1 MGIKHRADSGF
12 RKFQILSKH
21 SLSDK
26 VAIPKCPTFHSV
38 PRINH
43 GNKRLNA
50 VNKMM
55 VGPSESL
62 YRRWL

>member
-1 MGIKHRADSGF
+1 VQV
-12 RKFQILSKH
+12 RKFS
-21 SLSDK
+21 SLKSR
-26 VAIPKCPTFHSV
+26 TNHSV
-38 PRINH
+38 PRINPD
-43 GNKRLNA
+43 NKKGLNA

>member
-1 MGIKHRADSGF
+1 MLNRDFDA
-12 RKFQILSKH
+12 SK
-21 SLSDK
+21 S
-26 VAIPKCPTFHSV
+26 PTFHSV

-50 VNKMM
+50 LNKMM
-55 VGPSESL
+55 VGPSGSF